1 MIKGDRFIDGK
12 EAIIIGRA
20 NPSEIAIVF
29 CDDEGRSLFLS
40 SVLTHADFDI
50 IAIIV

>member
-20 NPSEIAIVF
+20 NPSEIAIFVMTRGDRF
-29 CDDEGRSLFLS
+29 S
-40 SVLTHADFDI
+40 SHQF
-50 IAIIV
+50 

>member
-20 NPSEIAIVF
+20 NPSEIAIAF
-29 CDDEGRSLFLS
+29 
-40 SVLTHADFDI
+40 
-50 IAIIV
+50 